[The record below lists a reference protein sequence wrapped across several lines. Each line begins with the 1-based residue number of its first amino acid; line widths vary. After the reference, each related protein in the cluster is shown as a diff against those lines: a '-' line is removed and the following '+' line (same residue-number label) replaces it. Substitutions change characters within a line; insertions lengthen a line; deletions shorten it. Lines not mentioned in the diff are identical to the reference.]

1 MSDLYE
7 QGETRRRKLSKVW
20 TYPQTPRINAPY
32 ERSIYTAV
40 NQRDLIAKLK
50 PVQNKGEIND

>member
-7 QGETRRRKLSKVW
+7 FGEARRRKVSKVW

-32 ERSIYTAV
+32 QRSIYTAV

-50 PVQNKGEIND
+50 TVQNKGESND

>member
-7 QGETRRRKLSKVW
+7 FGEARRRKVSKVW

-32 ERSIYTAV
+32 ERSIYTA
-40 NQRDLIAKLK
+40 LK
-50 PVQNKGEIND
+50 PVNMCESSHIVKNKGESND